1 MISSVAS
8 INSALAG
15 SSAVASTPRPVS
27 ESPQAA
33 QAPGGGAPASP
44 AELKQ
49 IVGQIQSQ
57 LDSMNISLQ
66 YSVYGDRDD
75 KVAVKVVDRD
85 TGKVIR
91 EIPSKEVQ
99 ALQDKMRE
107 LVGMIFDHKT

>member
-1 MISSVAS
+1 MISSVVS

-15 SSAVASTPRPVS
+15 SSATASAPRPVG
-27 ESPQAA
+27 ESSQAA
-33 QAPGGGAPASP
+33 QAPGGGASASP

-49 IVGQIQSQ
+49 IVEQIQSQ

-66 YSVYGDRDD
+66 YSVYGDKDD

-91 EIPSKEVQ
+91 EIPSKEMQ
-99 ALQDKMRE
+99 ALQNKMRE
-107 LVGMIFDHKT
+107 LIGMIFDHKT